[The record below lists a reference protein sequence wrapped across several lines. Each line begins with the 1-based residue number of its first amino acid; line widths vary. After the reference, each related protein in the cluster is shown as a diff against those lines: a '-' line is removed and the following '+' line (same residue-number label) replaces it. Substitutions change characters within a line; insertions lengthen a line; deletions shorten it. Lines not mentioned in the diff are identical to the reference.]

1 MNDENFNNWLKWT
14 EENIY
19 KNVDIKSIKHILQ
32 NNTFTNESID
42 YMINMS
48 NYNNTYLSY

>member
-42 YMINMS
+42 YMINMA